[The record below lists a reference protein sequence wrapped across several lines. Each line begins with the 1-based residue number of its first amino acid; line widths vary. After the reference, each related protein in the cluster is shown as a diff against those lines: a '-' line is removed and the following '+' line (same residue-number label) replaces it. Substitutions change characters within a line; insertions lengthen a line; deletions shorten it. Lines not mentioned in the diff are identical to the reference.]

1 MSLSDNSVY
10 FIHVPKGV
18 TMSLQYAYQ
27 IQNIYKWLEKMKKN
41 VFFTIDGTLE
51 LKVYRPSDEYIRDF
65 LDSHCAKNIGKLKI
79 YVESP
84 YCSDDYAFKMNYLL
98 DFSMFYIN
106 ELYVRFAKASGFY
119 ANG

>member
-1 MSLSDNSVY
+1 
-10 FIHVPKGV
+10 
-18 TMSLQYAYQ
+18 
-27 IQNIYKWLEKMKKN
+27 MKKN

-84 YCSDDYAFKMNYLL
+84 YCDDTYEFKRNYLL

-106 ELYVRFAKASGFY
+106 ELYVKFAKASGFY
-119 ANG
+119 ANGHMNYPPYKQPKIILNKSSKPKVIKIIDGNKKK